1 MAGKAH
7 GVPVCMLFGGPV
19 RTELP
24 VYWSHCGSFRI
35 NFREHLTSPHRG
47 NRPVPPL
54 RQEQKIKIS
63 DQWEK
68 TPKIANLLL
77 RSLAD
82 VESLCEEV
90 KESGHTALKT
100 NIFRFDPSGAVD
112 GAMYMPGFGGGAGSP
127 GKCWNSLIQFPRKS
141 SAILFQNLPPKIQS
155 GANL

>member
-1 MAGKAH
+1 MKLLQAIGAIENALLDVAGKAH

-35 NFREHLTSPHRG
+35 NFRQHLTSPHRG

-54 RQEQKIKIS
+54 RHKITILPLS
-63 DQWEK
+63 VGNHHQ
-68 TPKIANLLL
+68 IFF

-127 GKCWNSLIQFPRKS
+127 GKFFELSYPNST
-141 SAILFQNLPPKIQS
+141 
-155 GANL
+155 